1 MLRSAT
7 LQITPEILSLIA
19 RIDEFKGAW
28 RALGTLAP
36 ERLSALRRVATIESI
51 GSSTRIEGSKLTD
64 REVERLLS
72 NLAINAFDTRDEQ
85 EVAGYAELMDMV
97 FSSWQ
102 DIPFKENHIKQ
113 LHQVLLT
120 HSEKDTRHRGQ
131 YKTHSN
137 SVAAFDENGTQI
149 GIVFE
154 TATPFDTPRLMTEL
168 VSWVNGEREKAPIS
182 EKLHPL
188 LIIAIFVVVFLEIHP
203 FQDGNGR
210 LSRVLTTLL
219 LIQAGYSYVP
229 YSSLESVIELNKEA
243 YYLALRQTQ
252 GTIRT
257 DAPNWQPWLV
267 FFLRSLAEQVRRL
280 EKKVEREK
288 IVLATLPEL
297 SLQIVEFAREHGR
310 ITMMDAIKLTGAS
323 RNTLKL
329 HFRDLTERNHLE
341 QFGSGRGVWYGLK

>member
-1 MLRSAT
+1 MLRPDS
-7 LQITPEILSLIA
+7 LLITPEILKLIA

-36 ERLSALRRVATIESI
+36 DRLSALRRVATIESI

-64 REVERLLS
+64 REVQKLLS
-72 NLAINAFDTRDEQ
+72 NLAIQSFETRDEQ
-85 EVAGYAELMDMV
+85 EVGGYAEVMDLV
-97 FSSWQ
+97 FSAWQ
-102 DIPFKENHIKQ
+102 DIPFNENHIKQ
-113 LHQVLLT
+113 LHQMLLR

-131 YKTHSN
+131 YKTNSN
-137 SVAAFDENGTQI
+137 SFAAFDENGMQL

-154 TATPFDTPRLMTEL
+154 TASPFDTPGLMTEL
-168 VSWVNGEREKAPIS
+168 VTWVSDERDKAQ
-182 EKLHPL
+182 LHPL
-188 LIIAIFVVVFLEIHP
+188 LISAIFVVVFLEIHP

-210 LSRVLTTLL
+210 LSRALTTLL
-219 LIQAGYSYVP
+219 LLQGGYAYVP

-257 DAPNWQPWLV
+257 QAPDWQPWLV

-280 EKKVEREK
+280 DKKVEQER
-288 IVLATLPEL
+288 IVLAALPGL

-310 ITMMDAIKLTGAS
+310 VTIGDAIKLTGAS
-323 RNTLKL
+323 RNTLKQHL
-329 HFRDLTERNHLE
+329 RNLVELGHLD
-341 QFGSGRGVWYGLK
+341 QQGSGRGVWYGLR